1 MKLLIK
7 DIDKANHF
15 IVGTIL
21 YCFFVAFLD
30 PTSSFLMVYLVGFM
44 KEYFDDKP
52 DMMDAF
58 YTALGALPIFILL
71 LVKNYGGYGEII

>member
-7 DIDKANHF
+7 DIDKANHV

-21 YCFFVAFLD
+21 YCFFATFLD
-30 PTSSFLMVYLVGFM
+30 PVFSFFMVYLIAFF

-52 DMMDAF
+52 DSTRTLF
-58 YTALGALPIFILL
+58 TVLGALPVFILL
-71 LVKNYGGYGEII
+71 MVKNLEGSW

>member
-7 DIDKANHF
+7 DIDKANHV

-21 YCFFVAFLD
+21 YCFFATFLD
-30 PTSSFLMVYLVGFM
+30 PVFSFFMVYLVAFF
-44 KEYFDDKP
+44 KEYFDDNP

-58 YTALGALPIFILL
+58 YTAMGALPVFILL
-71 LVKNYGGYGEII
+71 IVKNLEGSW

>member
-21 YCFFVAFLD
+21 YCFFTALLNPVFSFFLVYTVAF
-30 PTSSFLMVYLVGFM
+30 F

-58 YTALGALPIFILL
+58 YTAMGALPVFILL
-71 LVKNYGGYGEII
+71 IVKNVVSW

>member
-7 DIDKANHF
+7 DIDKANHV
-15 IVGTIL
+15 IAGTIL
-21 YCFFVAFLD
+21 YCFFATFLD
-30 PTSSFLMVYLVGFM
+30 PAFSLFVVYLIAFF

-58 YTALGALPIFILL
+58 YTAMGALPIFILL
-71 LVKNYGGYGEII
+71 MVKNLEGSW